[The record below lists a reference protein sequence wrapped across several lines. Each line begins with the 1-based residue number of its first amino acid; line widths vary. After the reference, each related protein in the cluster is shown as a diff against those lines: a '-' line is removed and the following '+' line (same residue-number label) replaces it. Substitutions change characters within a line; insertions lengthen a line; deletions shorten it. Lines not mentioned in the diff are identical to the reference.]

1 MSPTRTLRVICG
13 GRFSI
18 AERLARCYGAD
29 GRPQPVRKFRSGDI
43 RHCFADIS
51 AIRDCYDY
59 RPKVGL
65 DDGLRELVDW
75 AGSADARDSFEQAQR
90 ELARRGLV

>member
-1 MSPTRTLRVICG
+1 MK
-13 GRFSI
+13 
-18 AERLARCYGAD
+18 
-29 GRPQPVRKFRSGDI
+29 KFRSGDI

-51 AIRDCYDY
+51 AIRKGLNYLP
-59 RPKVGL
+59 RVGL

-90 ELARRGLV
+90 ELSRRGLV